1 MTEMTATATTAAV
14 ALPEAARAML
24 DAANFATIATIE
36 PDGRPQLSVVWVRRD
51 GDDVLVSTIIG
62 RRKHTNLSRDPRATV
77 LVYPAEAPYTYVEVR
92 GSVTMTEEGG
102 RELIDE
108 LAHKYTG
115 GRYTY
120 DDGTDNVRVVV
131 RLTPEKV
138 VVR

>member
-1 MTEMTATATTAAV
+1 MTQMTTAAL
-14 ALPEAARAML
+14 ALPEPARALL
-24 DAANFATIATIE
+24 DAANFATIATLE

-77 LVYPAEAPYTYVEVR
+77 LVYPAQAPYTYVEVR

-102 RELIDE
+102 RALIDE

-115 GRYTY
+115 ARYTG

>member
-1 MTEMTATATTAAV
+1 MTQMTTAAV
-14 ALPEAARAML
+14 ALPEPARALL
-24 DAANFATIATIE
+24 DAANFATIATLE

-51 GDDVLVSTIIG
+51 GDDVLVSTIVG

-77 LVYPAEAPYTYVEVR
+77 LVYPADAPYTYVEVR

-102 RELIDE
+102 RALIDE

-115 GRYTY
+115 ARYTG

-131 RLTPEKV
+131 RITPEKV

>member
-1 MTEMTATATTAAV
+1 MTEMTTTATTAAV
-14 ALPEAARAML
+14 ALPDAARALL

-108 LAHKYTG
+108 LSHKYTG